1 MADGK
6 RIKQGRTLYEW
17 VQVLVCVVL
26 VMVLVFT
33 LALRIVRV
41 NGPSMRETLQDGDL
55 LIAVTRL
62 FAGDPQV
69 GDIVI
74 VSKDSFENGKPIIK
88 RVIATGGQ
96 TVDIDF
102 ETGAVTVDGM
112 VPEEPYI
119 REATYLDEGMTFP
132 LTVPE
137 GSVFVLGDNRNNSD
151 DSRDPKLGTVDV
163 RYVIGQAVLLAVPG
177 KTADTEKRE
186 LARIGTLT

>member
-102 ETGAVTVDGM
+102 ETGAVTVDGT
-112 VPEEPYI
+112 VLEEPYI

-151 DSRDPKLGTVDV
+151 DSRDP
-163 RYVIGQAVLLAVPG
+163 
-177 KTADTEKRE
+177 
-186 LARIGTLT
+186 